1 MGTRTKVAEVKH
13 FGQDKKPTT
22 SLSVDMEDS
31 VVGEDGFAK
40 PTSFYLT
47 LKGQDGSTVTMKL
60 TYSEVADLK
69 FRLEEALLYAAQKER
84 MVKLKAY
91 EEYRKAQEEQATAEQ
106 GEAEYGQE
114 NTGERQTQRIM
125 VARPPIQP
133 TPAPRQPAQ
142 APKQRDEGRGRYP
155 Q

>member
-47 LKGQDGSTVTMKL
+47 VKGQDGSAVTMKL
-60 TYSEVADLK
+60 AYSEVADLK

-91 EEYRKAQEEQATAEQ
+91 EEYKKAQEEQAAAEQ
-106 GEAEYGQE
+106 GEAGYVQE
-114 NTGERQTQRIM
+114 ITVETQPQRIM

-133 TPAPRQPAQ
+133 PAAHQRAQ
-142 APKQRDEGRGRYP
+142 REQKDEGRGRYP
-155 Q
+155 P